1 MAIQAPVLGG
11 TTLAATRNEDGY
23 MKTPT
28 VRGGSMVMADG
39 SIRFENVQSGV
50 KYEFRLAWDMLT
62 GSQVADIVTA
72 FNTLLTGYTS
82 NNFTDV
88 EGNTY
93 TVTRYPDQS
102 PEFTPQRV
110 YGAAL
115 RWKAEL
121 KLREV

>member
-23 MKTPT
+23 METPT

-39 SIRFENVQSGV
+39 SVRFENVQSGV
-50 KYEFRLAWDMLT
+50 KKEFRLAWDMLT
-62 GSQVADIVTA
+62 DSQKADIETA
-72 FNTLLTGYTS
+72 FATLLTGYTS
-82 NNFTDV
+82 NNFTSIN
-88 EGNTY
+88 GTTY
-93 TVTRYPDQS
+93 TVTRYPDQF

-110 YGAAL
+110 YGSAL